1 MLDMKQF
8 KYYLILFTVILLSAC
23 NATKHV
29 PDGQYLLNKVNI
41 HTDVKDIPRDELE
54 DYLRQTPNV
63 KVFGT
68 LGMQLG
74 IYNIAGKDTASKWNK
89 SFMRM
94 GAAPV
99 IYDENLTGMSASQL
113 QKLFANKGYIN
124 AKVDTVV
131 VKKNKKASVDY
142 YIHSNKPYL
151 LRRYNV
157 RIKNPLLTEIALD
170 TSKSLIRP
178 GMLFDVDVLDAERL
192 RVATVFREKGYYN
205 FNKEFLV
212 YSADSSLRAHK
223 VDVSLD
229 LRSYLKSAK
238 DSVNSLIFKQYKV
251 GRVVFYTNSDVN
263 LTADLQSGAQLDTT
277 RFRDFYLIS
286 PRNKFITLDALVH
299 NCYIDPQAIYSDA
312 SVEKTYSAL
321 NALGPVKY
329 VNISFKE
336 TADNTLDCYIIIVPA
351 KTVSL
356 STELEGTLTDKY
368 WGVAAKLATVNKNV
382 FKGAE
387 TLTLQ
392 GRLAYEWQES
402 IWAQELGAQVGLK
415 FPRFL
420 FPVGSY
426 DFKRNIHANTE
437 FNTNLG
443 YQFRP
448 GEFTAS
454 NVGAGTSYI
463 WNRKKYHHNFE
474 LFNLSYMNFDVDPD
488 FKSKYFTTG
497 LYNIHNYD
505 SRFILRSAYSGS
517 FSNFNPN
524 RPLRDYATYRYS
536 FESAGNLLYG
546 LSKALNATPSSDD
559 GTYKLF
565 GIRYSQYIRGE
576 YNSTYH
582 QILDKNNSFVY
593 HAGVGVGL
601 PYGNADVLPYERRF
615 YSGGANSVRG
625 WSESKLGPG
634 AYVRNN
640 VARDYNQV
648 GDLKLDLNM
657 EYRAKLFYV
666 FEGAL
671 FLDAGNVWTI
681 KAYDEQP
688 LGQFDINTFVD
699 QIAIAYGAGLRMDFS
714 FFIARLD
721 LGVKL
726 YDPVPA
732 RRALRWRTSPAWND
746 LAFHIAIGYP
756 F

>member
-29 PDGQYLLNKVNI
+29 PDGQYLLDKTTI
-41 HTDVKDIPRDELE
+41 HTDVKDIPKDELE
-54 DYLRQTPNV
+54 DYLRQTPNT
-63 KVFGT
+63 KVFG
-68 LGMQLG
+68 LLRMQLG
-74 IYNIAGKDTASKWNK
+74 IYNIAGKDTSSKWNK

-94 GAAPV
+94 GAEPV

-113 QKLFANKGYIN
+113 QKLFVNKGYIN

-131 VKKNKKASVDY
+131 VKKNKKAAVDY
-142 YIHSNKPYL
+142 YIHSNTPYL
-151 LRRYNV
+151 LHRYNV
-157 RIKNPLLTEIALD
+157 RIKNSLLTEIALD

-212 YSADSSLRAHK
+212 YTADSSLRAHK

-229 LRSYLKSAK
+229 LRAYLKLAK

-251 GRVVFYTNSDVN
+251 GRVVFYTNNDAS
-263 LTADLQSGAQLDTT
+263 LTADLQSTTQLDTA

-286 PRNKFITLDALVH
+286 PQKKFITLDALVH
-299 NCYIDPQAIYSDA
+299 NCYIDPQALYSDVN
-312 SVEKTYSAL
+312 VEKTYSAL

-402 IWAQELGAQVGLK
+402 IWAQELGAQIGLK

-420 FPVGSY
+420 FPFGGY

-437 FNTNLG
+437 FNTSFG

-454 NVGAGTSYI
+454 NVGAGTSYV

-474 LFNLSYMNFDVDPD
+474 LFNLSYMNFDVAPD
-488 FKSKYFTTG
+488 FKARYFTTG

-505 SRFILRSAYSGS
+505 SRFILRSGYSGS
-517 FSNFNPN
+517 FSNFNAN
-524 RPLRDYATYRYS
+524 RPLKDYATYRYS

-546 LSKALNATPSSDD
+546 LSKLLNATPSSDD
-559 GTYKLF
+559 GTYKLV

-582 QILDKNNSFVY
+582 QIIDKSNSFVY

-732 RRALRWRTSPAWND
+732 RRALRWRTTPKWED

>member
-41 HTDVKDIPRDELE
+41 HTDVKDIPKDELE

-63 KVFGT
+63 KIFGT

-74 IYNIAGKDTASKWNK
+74 IYNIAGKDTSSKWNK

-99 IYDENLTGMSASQL
+99 IFDENLTAMSATQL
-113 QKLFANKGYIN
+113 QKLFVNKGYIN
-124 AKVDTVV
+124 ARVDTVV
-131 VKKNKKASVDY
+131 ARKNKKATVDY
-142 YIHSNKPYL
+142 YIRSNAPYL

-157 RIKNPLLTEIALD
+157 RIKNPTLTEVATD
-170 TSKSLIRP
+170 TSRSLIRP
-178 GMLFDVDVLDAERL
+178 GMLFDVDVLDAERT
-192 RVATVFREKGYYN
+192 RVATVFRDKGYYN

-212 YSADSSLRAHK
+212 YSADSSLNAHK
-223 VDVSLD
+223 VDVNLD
-229 LRSYLKSAK
+229 LRGYLKLAK
-238 DSVNSLIFKQYKV
+238 DSVNAQVFKQYKV
-251 GRVVFYTNSDVN
+251 GKVIFYANSETN
-263 LTADLQSGAQLDTT
+263 LTTDLQSAQIDTT
-277 RFRDFYLIS
+277 RFRDFLLIS
-286 PRNKFITLDALVH
+286 PAKKFITLDALVH
-299 NCYIDPQAIYSDA
+299 NCYIDPHSLYNDA
-312 SVEKTYSAL
+312 NVEKTYSAL
-321 NALGPVKY
+321 NSLGPVKY
-329 VNISFKE
+329 VNISFRE
-336 TADNTLDCYIIIVPA
+336 AANNVLDCYIIIVPS
-351 KTVSL
+351 KTISL
-356 STELEGTLTDKY
+356 STEVEGTYTDRY
-368 WGVAAKLATVNKNV
+368 WGLGAKLGLVNKNA

-387 TLTLQ
+387 TLTMQ
-392 GRLAYEWQES
+392 GRLAYEWQDP
-402 IWAQELGAQVGLK
+402 IWAQELGAQIGLK
-415 FPRFL
+415 FPRFI
-420 FPVGSY
+420 FPVGTY

-437 FNTNLG
+437 FNANLS

-454 NVGAGTSYI
+454 NVGAGTSYL
-463 WNRKKYHHNFE
+463 WNKTKYHHSFE
-474 LFNLSYMNFDVDPD
+474 LFNLSYMNFDVDAG
-488 FKSKYFTTG
+488 FKAKYFTTG
-497 LYNIHNYD
+497 LYNVHNYD
-505 SRFILRSAYSGS
+505 SRFILRAGYSGS

-524 RPLRDYATYRYS
+524 RPLRDYTTYRYS

-546 LSKALNATPSSDD
+546 MSKLLKATPSSDD

-576 YNSTYH
+576 YNSSYY
-582 QILDKNNSFVY
+582 QIIDKNNRFVY
-593 HAGVGVGL
+593 HAGIGVGL
-601 PYGNADVLPYERRF
+601 PYGNADVMPYERRF

-726 YDPVPA
+726 YDPVPT
-732 RRALRWRTSPAWND
+732 RRALRWRTAPVWD
-746 LAFHIAIGYP
+746 DVAFHIAIGYP